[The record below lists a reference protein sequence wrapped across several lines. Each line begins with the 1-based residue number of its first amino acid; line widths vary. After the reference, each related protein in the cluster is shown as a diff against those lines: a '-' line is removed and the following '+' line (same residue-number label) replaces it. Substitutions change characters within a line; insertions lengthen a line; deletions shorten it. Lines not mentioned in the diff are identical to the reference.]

1 MLGGG
6 DMTKERGGSLIFL
19 AAGLYG
25 LIFSLGLPLGRWN
38 EPGPGVF
45 PLAISI
51 LLCISGILWFIR
63 GGQRGGKNGIAVR
76 QGLLQQFSTVIR
88 IVGLTALF
96 IGLLEPAGYLVT
108 SILYLF
114 ALFFW
119 VSRYRVWSAAALAIT
134 CGAGSW
140 FFFEKLLTTPL
151 PKGLW
156 PL

>member
-1 MLGGG
+1 
-6 DMTKERGGSLIFL
+6 MTKERGGSLIFL

-25 LIFSLGLPLGRWN
+25 LVFSLGLPLGRWN

-45 PLAISI
+45 PLAISV
-51 LLCISGILWFIR
+51 LLCVSGILWFIR
-63 GGQRGGKNGIAVR
+63 GSKKGERSGIAVR
-76 QGLLQQFSTVIR
+76 QGPFQQFSTVIR

-96 IGLLEPAGYLVT
+96 IGMLELAGYLVT

-119 VSRYRVWSAAALAIT
+119 VSRYRVRFAAMLAIT

-151 PKGLW
+151 PKGFW

>member
-1 MLGGG
+1 
-6 DMTKERGGSLIFL
+6 MTKERGGSLIFL

-25 LIFSLGLPLGRWN
+25 LVFSLRLPLGRWN

-45 PLAISI
+45 PLAISV
-51 LLCISGILWFIR
+51 LLFISGILWFIR
-63 GGQRGGKNGIAVR
+63 GGERGRREGIEMR
-76 QGLLQQFSTVIR
+76 QNPLQQFSTVIR

-96 IGLLEPAGYLVT
+96 IGLLEPLGYLGT

-119 VSRYRVWSAAALAIT
+119 VSRYRVWSAAAMAVA

-140 FFFEKLLTTPL
+140 LFFEKLLTTPL

>member
-1 MLGGG
+1 
-6 DMTKERGGSLIFL
+6 MTKERGGSIIFL

-25 LIFSLGLPLGRWN
+25 LFFSLGLPLGRWN

-51 LLCISGILWFIR
+51 LLCLSGMLWFIR
-63 GGQRGGKNGIAVR
+63 GGKRVETSVIAVR
-76 QGLLQQFSTVIR
+76 QGFLQQYSTVIR

-96 IGLLEPAGYLVT
+96 IGLLEPLGYLGT

-119 VSRYRVWSAAALAIT
+119 VSRYRVWSAAAMAVA

-140 FFFEKLLTTPL
+140 LFFEKLLTTPL

>member
-1 MLGGG
+1 
-6 DMTKERGGSLIFL
+6 MTKERGGSIIFL

-25 LIFSLGLPLGRWN
+25 LFFSLGLPMGRWN

-51 LLCISGILWFIR
+51 LLCLSGILWFIR
-63 GGQRGGKNGIAVR
+63 GGKSGETSVIAVR
-76 QGLLQQFSTVIR
+76 KGFLQQYKTVIR

-96 IGLLEPAGYLVT
+96 IGLLEPLGYLGT
-108 SILYLF
+108 SIFYLF

-119 VSRYRVWSAAALAIT
+119 VSRYRVWSAAAMAVA
-134 CGAGSW
+134 CGVGSW
-140 FFFEKLLTTPL
+140 LFFEKLLTTPL

>member
-1 MLGGG
+1 
-6 DMTKERGGSLIFL
+6 MTKERGGSLIFL

-25 LIFSLGLPLGRWN
+25 LVFSLGLPLGRWN

-45 PLAISI
+45 PLAISV

-63 GGQRGGKNGIAVR
+63 GRKTGGKSRTAVR
-76 QGLLQQFSTVIR
+76 QGFFQQFSTAIR
-88 IVGLTALF
+88 IIGLTALF
-96 IGLLEPAGYLVT
+96 IGILEPAGYLVT

-114 ALFFW
+114 VLFFW
-119 VSRYRVWSAAALAIT
+119 VSRYKVWSAAVLAVT

-140 FFFEKLLTTPL
+140 LFFEILLKTPL
-151 PKGLW
+151 PKGFW

>member
-1 MLGGG
+1 
-6 DMTKERGGSLIFL
+6 MTKERGGSLIFL

-25 LIFSLGLPLGRWN
+25 LVFSLGLPLGRWN

-45 PLAISI
+45 PLAISA
-51 LLCISGILWFIR
+51 LLFVSAILWFIK
-63 GGQRGGKNGIAVR
+63 GGKKGESSGISVR
-76 QGLLQQFSTVIR
+76 QGPFQQFSTVIQ

-96 IGLLEPAGYLVT
+96 IGVLEPAGYVVT
-108 SILYLF
+108 STLYLF
-114 ALFFW
+114 VLFFW

-140 FFFEKLLTTPL
+140 FLFEKLLKTPL
-151 PKGLW
+151 RKGFW

>member
-1 MLGGG
+1 
-6 DMTKERGGSLIFL
+6 MTKEQGGSLIFL

-25 LIFSLGLPLGRWN
+25 LVFSLGLPLGRWN

-45 PLAISI
+45 PLAISV

-63 GGQRGGKNGIAVR
+63 GREKKEERSGIAVR
-76 QGLLQQFSTVIR
+76 QGLFQQFSTAIW
-88 IVGLTALF
+88 IIGLTALF
-96 IGLLEPAGYLVT
+96 IGALETLGYLVT

-119 VSRYRVWSAAALAIT
+119 VSRYRVWSAAGLAIT

-140 FFFEKLLTTPL
+140 FFFDILLNTPL
-151 PKGLW
+151 PKGFW
-156 PL
+156 PF

>member
-1 MLGGG
+1 
-6 DMTKERGGSLIFL
+6 MTKERGGSIIFL

-25 LIFSLGLPLGRWN
+25 LVFSLGLPMGRWN

-51 LLCISGILWFIR
+51 LLCLSGILWFIR
-63 GGQRGGKNGIAVR
+63 GGKGGETSVIAVR
-76 QGLLQQFSTVIR
+76 QGFFLQQYSTVIW

-96 IGLLEPAGYLVT
+96 IGLLEPLGYLVT

-119 VSRYRVWSAAALAIT
+119 VSRYRVWSAAAMAVA
-134 CGAGSW
+134 CGVGSW
-140 FFFEKLLTTPL
+140 LFFEKLLTTPL